1 MEYGPRRRMMGKIGD
16 VCLGN
21 ERKTSSSLL
30 GQKLNQKKKKEEED
44 VEERK
49 RFWNREH
56 GSWGTHKMCKASR
69 SL

>member
-30 GQKLNQKKKKEEED
+30 GQKLNQKKKRRGRCGGEKEIL
-44 VEERK
+44 K
-49 RFWNREH
+49 
-56 GSWGTHKMCKASR
+56 
-69 SL
+69 